1 MPLDRIIISGGG
13 TGGHIYPALAIAD
26 EIRRRNPNCE
36 ILFVGAIGRMEM
48 EKVPQAGYRIEGLDI
63 AGLERKIFS
72 KKNLG
77 FLPRVIRSVRR
88 SKQII
93 KDFNP
98 QAAIGV
104 GGYASGPLL
113 FAATKKHIATLIQE
127 QNSYPGITNKI
138 LSKRVDCI
146 CTGFEEMSKWFPKEK
161 TIYTGNPLRN
171 VFGGGA
177 ITDADYKEFGLEP
190 GKKTLFVMGGSL
202 GAKSLNDAVRQAAG
216 IWKDENIQVLWQ
228 TGTRFLDSNT
238 KFVAENNHD
247 HLHPIGF
254 ISSMNKA
261 YGIADIIVSR
271 AGAMSIAELAMIA
284 KPTILVP
291 SPHVAEDHQTH
302 NAKAMTDSGA
312 ALLIKDADVVST
324 LGASTSAL
332 MRDEDR
338 KIQMRNYM
346 QVFAKPQAAA
356 TVVDELQKLLS

>member
-1 MPLDRIIISGGG
+1 MSLKRIIISGGG

-26 EIRRRNPNCE
+26 EIRRRNPECE
-36 ILFVGAIGRMEM
+36 ILFVGANGRMEM
-48 EKVPQAGYRIEGLDI
+48 EKVPQAGYPIEGLDI

-77 FLPRVIRSVRR
+77 FLSRVIRSIRK

-93 KDFNP
+93 KDFSP

-113 FAATKKHIATLIQE
+113 FAAAKRNIPTLIQE

-138 LSKRVDCI
+138 LSKRVDRI
-146 CTGFEEMSKWFPKEK
+146 CTGFEDMTKWFPKEK
-161 TIYTGNPLRN
+161 TVYTGNPLRN
-171 VFGGGA
+171 VIGRSE
-177 ITDADYKEFGLEP
+177 INPTDYQEFGLIP

-202 GAKSLNDAVRQAAG
+202 GAKSLNDAVKEAAPQ
-216 IWKDENIQVLWQ
+216 WKKEEIQVLWQ
-228 TGTRFLDSNT
+228 TGTRFLESNT
-238 KFVAENNHD
+238 KFVADNQHT
-247 HLHPIGF
+247 HLHPVGF

-312 ALLIKDADVVST
+312 ALLIKDADVINA
-324 LGASTSAL
+324 LGAAASAL
-332 MRDEDR
+332 MRDETR
-338 KIQMRNYM
+338 KTQMCNYM

-356 TVVDELQKLLS
+356 QVVDELQKLLS